1 LTYSNIQETKSS
13 PLKNAPHTF
22 FDVMN
27 KNFNYPL
34 NIAFP
39 MQNDDATAIR
49 YISPVARVNNA
60 YGDKNFAC
68 SCLPVD
74 QYKTG

>member
-1 LTYSNIQETKSS
+1 
-13 PLKNAPHTF
+13 
-22 FDVMN
+22 MN

-34 NIAFP
+34 DVAFP
-39 MQNDDATAIR
+39 VQNDDTTAIR
-49 YISPVARVNNA
+49 YIAPVARVNNA